1 MKHIVFLLL
10 CFSFTETQAQYWE
23 VGATAGASSSIS
35 DLQPNAPTN
44 GSFGSTYGAMARL
57 NYKPMLSFKVTGL
70 SGHFYATDTYAKG
83 TRRFRN
89 LEAQTQYYELAATAE
104 LNLTRFE
111 VMDGKTSAP
120 YLFAGIA
127 GFYFN
132 PRARLSTSE
141 KTWTNLRP
149 LGTEGQ
155 TLEGGKKPYSQLQ
168 IAIPM
173 GVGFKIAIAKRVNLG
188 LEAGLRYTFTDYLDD
203 VSGNYPDLTA
213 LTLKDPNAAALS
225 FRSREIFGNQL
236 ELPSGQKR
244 GDNYKNDLY
253 YYIGATVTVNLA
265 SEAKME
271 YNKEYRSFLQ
281 K

>member
-10 CFSFTETQAQYWE
+10 CLSFSKMQAQYWE
-23 VGATAGASSSIS
+23 VGPTGGATSSIS

-44 GSFGSTYGAMARL
+44 GSFGKTYGALVRL
-57 NYKPMLSFKVTGL
+57 NYNPLLSFKVTGL
-70 SGHFYATDTYAKG
+70 SGGFYATDKYAKG

-104 LNLTRFE
+104 LNLTRFD

-132 PRARLSTSE
+132 PRARLNGA
-141 KTWTNLRP
+141 KTWTNLQP

-168 IAIPM
+168 IAVPM
-173 GVGFKIAIAKRVNLG
+173 GVGFKIAIAKRANLG
-188 LEAGLRYTFTDYLDD
+188 FEAGLRYTFTDYLDD
-203 VSGNYPDLTA
+203 ISGIYPDLKA
-213 LTLKDPNAAALS
+213 LAVKDPNAAALS
-225 FRSREIFGNQL
+225 FRSKEILGNQL

-244 GDNYKNDLY
+244 GDSYKNDLY
-253 YYIGATVTVNLA
+253 YYIGATFTVNLGSA
-265 SEAKME
+265 AKME